1 MVQVK
6 PLITSITPVLF
17 CNKLKTNAKRI
28 YMKPYAITSIL
39 TQLHL
44 LQKPLLPIALL
55 LYCLCT
61 NLLLFA
67 QQPPLITPPTP
78 ATDDKTLQILST
90 DLLEVIAKGNKPARK
105 LIGNVMLQQ
114 GEVTMHCD
122 SAMFYFE
129 ENNIEAFGNIHI
141 AQGDSVNIYSDR
153 LIYNG
158 NKQKATFYDRV
169 KLNDKTTDIKA
180 DTLYYFVAPKKAV
193 LQNNVFM
200 TDKKNDVYA
209 DKVEYFVNT
218 KKAELYNNVRLTD
231 GKVNI
236 TAQHMDYDVNTQEG
250 TYSGGGKL
258 VDGTTTL
265 TSEKA
270 HYYGA
275 TKKTIFEENV
285 HLVSP
290 EYDLH
295 TPQLNYDI
303 RTETAEFSGQSAIK
317 GKDGSTINT
326 TSGVYD
332 TKNDRLKL
340 NQRTAVNNPPQTL
353 IADDLDY
360 NKVSGFGKARGNVLW
375 TDTSQNITI
384 KSQAADF
391 DDKNH
396 TVLAYNRPLLM
407 NISGKDTLFLTADTL
422 KGFTQPNKPNSAKPD
437 AAKQDT
443 ATQKTFYAYRN
454 VHIFR
459 PDMQGIC
466 DSLAYSTTDS
476 VFRMYYNPIVW
487 SDNYQ
492 LYADTIIAHTRN
504 NQLQQILL
512 IRSSF
517 MASKEQEGV
526 FNQVKAKNIT
536 GFFND
541 STLTHIFA
549 DGNAESIY
557 YIKNE
562 KQEYNGLNRA
572 QSKQMYIYFK
582 AKEVD
587 RISFIEKPEATFY
600 PIQQVNPADFILKG
614 FKWQEEK
621 RPQRPQMFLQ

>member
-1 MVQVK
+1 MADFREMCFGQNRHQ
-6 PLITSITPVLF
+6 LLAILF
-17 CNKLKTNAKRI
+17 F
-28 YMKPYAITSIL
+28 S
-39 TQLHL
+39 
-44 LQKPLLPIALL
+44 
-55 LYCLCT
+55 
-61 NLLLFA
+61 LLLFMMQANAAA
-67 QQPPLITPPTP
+67 QTANTP
-78 ATDDKTLQILST
+78 ATTQPTPNDDKTLQILST

-129 ENNIEAFGNIHI
+129 DNNIEAFGNIHI

-153 LIYNG
+153 LLYNG
-158 NKQKATFYDRV
+158 NKQKATLYDRV

-180 DTLYYFVAPKKAV
+180 DTLYYFVASKKAV

-236 TAQHMDYDVNTQEG
+236 TAQHMDYDVNSQEG

-258 VDGTTTL
+258 VDGSTTL

-275 TKKTIFEENV
+275 TKKTVFEENV
-285 HLVSP
+285 HLISP

-295 TPQLNYDI
+295 TPLLNYDI
-303 RTETAEFSGQSAIK
+303 RTETAEFSGQSSIK

-326 TSGVYD
+326 NSGVYD

-340 NQRTAVNNPPQTL
+340 SQRTAVNNPPQTL

-360 NKVSGFGKARGNVLW
+360 NKVTGFGKARGNVLW
-375 TDTSQNITI
+375 TDTSQNVTI

-396 TVLAYNRPLLM
+396 TVLAYNRPVLI

-422 KGFTQPNKPNSAKPD
+422 KGFTQPNKPKGAKPD
-437 AAKQDT
+437 AKQDT
-443 ATQKTFYAYRN
+443 TRQKAFYAYRN

-466 DSLAYSTTDS
+466 DSLVYSTTDS
-476 VFRMYYNPIVW
+476 VFRMYYNPIIW
-487 SDNYQ
+487 SDNNQ
-492 LYADTIIAHTRN
+492 LYADTIIAYTKN
-504 NQLQQILL
+504 NRLQQVHL
-512 IRSSF
+512 IRSAF
-517 MASKEQEGV
+517 MATKEQEGV

-541 STLTHIFA
+541 STITHIFA

-562 KQEYNGLNRA
+562 KQEYSGLNRA

-582 AKEVD
+582 SKDID
-587 RISFIEKPEATFY
+587 RISFLDKPEATFY
-600 PIQQVNPADFILKG
+600 PIQQVHPADFILKG
-614 FKWQEEK
+614 FQWQEKK
-621 RPQRPQMFLQ
+621 RPQRPQLFLQ